1 MNLELTGVLFSA
13 GDAIQV
19 SDKLTKREFVL
30 QVEEVDG
37 EYTKTQHYPM
47 QLLNKNVDKLTQADT
62 GKTISVKANLDG
74 RMFTRKTGEPG
85 FMLGITA
92 WYVSFDE
99 NAPISIQA
107 EEVID
112 EQESDLPF

>member
-13 GDAIQV
+13 GDSVQV

-37 EYTKTQHYPM
+37 DFTKTQYYPM
-47 QLLNKNVDKLTQADT
+47 QLLNKNADKVTQADT
-62 GKTISVKANLDG
+62 GKTVSVKANLDG
-74 RMFTRKTGEPG
+74 RSFTRKTGEPG

-92 WYVSFDE
+92 WYVKFDE
-99 NAPISIQA
+99 DAAISIAA
-107 EEVID
+107 EEVED
-112 EQESDLPF
+112 DLPF